1 MNNKMSK
8 EMQPIYIMPEDSN
21 RNYGRTAQK
30 NNIAAG
36 IAVGET
42 VRTTLG
48 PKGMDKMLVDSL
60 GDIIITNDGVTI
72 LQEMQINHPAAKM
85 LVEVARTQD
94 QEVGDGTTT
103 AVILAGELL
112 KQAEHLLEKNIH
124 PTIIVNGYRMATLKA
139 QEILEKIA
147 DKIELNDQKMLEK
160 IAMTAMT
167 GKSAEMLMENLAK
180 IVVEAIGSITEIKEK
195 SVFID
200 REALKIDKKT
210 GGTVD
215 DSKLIQGIII
225 DKERIHPDMPRVVD
239 NAKILL
245 LDTALEVKETESD
258 TQIRI
263 TNPDQLQAFLERE
276 ERSLKEM
283 VENVSKIEANVVFC
297 EKGIDDSIQYM
308 LAKKGI
314 FAIRRVKRSDME
326 KLAKATGAKII
337 NDLNE
342 MSQTDLGFAGI
353 VEQKKIGGEEM
364 TFVEKCTNPKSVTIL
379 LRGGTEHVIDEIERA
394 IIDAIGDVISVI
406 KDKGRI
412 LAGGGCAEMELSKE
426 LIKYSNSLSGREQ
439 MAVKSYAQ
447 AMEIIPRTLAENA
460 GIDPLDVI
468 TNLKKKHDDK
478 EGKNYGLNVF
488 TGKITNMKE
497 LNVIEPLKIKTQ
509 AISGAT
515 EAAMMILRIDD
526 VIARGKEQPMGP
538 PQGMPGGMPPMN
550 M

>member
-1 MNNKMSK
+1 MPN
-8 EMQPIYIMPEDSN
+8 EMQPIYIMPEDSS

-36 IAVGET
+36 IAVAET

-85 LVEVARTQD
+85 LVEVAKTQD

-112 KQAEHLLEKNIH
+112 KQAEQLLDKNIH
-124 PTIIVNGYRMATLKA
+124 PTVIVNGYRMALAKA
-139 QEILEKIA
+139 LEILESIA
-147 DKIELNDQKMLEK
+147 EKIEINDKKSLEK

-167 GKSAEMLMENLAK
+167 GKSAEMSMGMLAK
-180 IVVEAIGSITEIKEK
+180 TIVEAIGSVTETKDNII
-195 SVFID
+195 FID

-210 GGTVD
+210 GGKVD
-215 DSKLIQGIII
+215 DSELIQGIII
-225 DKERIHPDMPRVVD
+225 DKERIHPDMPRVVE

-245 LDTALEVKETESD
+245 LDAALEVKETEND

-263 TNPDQLQAFLERE
+263 TSPEQLQAFLERE
-276 ERSLKEM
+276 EKTLKDM
-283 VENVSKIEANVVFC
+283 VENVSKIQANVIFC

-314 FAIRRVKRSDME
+314 FAARRVKRSDME
-326 KLAKATGAKII
+326 KMAKATGAKII
-337 NDLNE
+337 NNIKE
-342 MSQTDLGFAGI
+342 ISQEDLGFAGI

-364 TFVEKCTNPKSVTIL
+364 TFVEKCRHPKSVTIL

-394 IIDAIGDVISVI
+394 VIDAIGDIISMI
-406 KDKGRI
+406 KDGGRI
-412 LAGGGCAEMELSKE
+412 VAGGGSAEMELSKQ

-439 MAVKSYAQ
+439 MAIRAYAT
-447 AMEIIPRTLAENA
+447 AMESIPITLAENA
-460 GIDPLDVI
+460 GIDALDI
-468 TNLKKKHDDK
+468 LTSLKTKHDEKD
-478 EGKNYGLNVF
+478 GKNYGLNVL
-488 TGKITNMKE
+488 TGKIADMKS
-497 LNVIEPLKIKTQ
+497 LNIIEPLKIKTQ

-526 VIARGKEQPMGP
+526 VIAKGKEKPGGQ
-538 PQGMPGGMPPMN
+538 GGMPPMD

>member
-1 MNNKMSK
+1 MPN
-8 EMQPIYIMPEDSN
+8 EMQPIYIMPEDSS

-85 LVEVARTQD
+85 LVEVAKTQD

-112 KQAEHLLEKNIH
+112 KQAEQLLEKNIH
-124 PTIIVNGYRMATLKA
+124 PTIIVNGYRMAALKA
-139 QEILEKIA
+139 QEILESLSE
-147 DKIELNDQKMLEK
+147 KIEINDKKMLEK

-167 GKSAEMLMENLAK
+167 GKSAEMSMATLAK
-180 IVVEAIGSITEIKEK
+180 TIVDAIGSITEVKDK
-195 SVFID
+195 TVFID
-200 REALKIDKKT
+200 REALKIEKKT
-210 GGTVD
+210 GGQVD
-215 DSKLIQGIII
+215 DSELIQGIII
-225 DKERIHPDMPRVVD
+225 DKERIHPDMPRIVE

-263 TNPDQLQAFLERE
+263 TSPDQLQAFLERE

-283 VENVSKIEANVVFC
+283 VENVSKLQANVIFC

-308 LAKKGI
+308 LAKKGL
-314 FAIRRVKRSDME
+314 FAARRVKRSDME
-326 KLAKATGAKII
+326 KLAKATGAKIV
-337 NDLNE
+337 NDLTE
-342 MSQTDLGFAGI
+342 VSESDLGFAGT

-364 TFVEKCTNPKSVTIL
+364 TFVEKCKHPKSVTIL

-394 IIDAIGDVISVI
+394 VIDAIGDIISVI
-406 KDKGRI
+406 KDGGRI
-412 LAGGGCAEMELSKE
+412 LAGGGSAEMELSKQ
-426 LIKYSNSLSGREQ
+426 LIKYSNTLSGREQ
-439 MAVKSYAQ
+439 MAIKSYAL
-447 AMEIIPRTLAENA
+447 AMEVIPRTLAENA
-460 GIDPLDVI
+460 GIDSLDVL
-468 TNLKKKHDDK
+468 TNLKTKHDEKD
-478 EGKNYGLNVF
+478 GKNYGLNVF
-488 TGKITNMKE
+488 SGKITDMKE

-526 VIARGKEQPMGP
+526 VIAKGQEKPSGP
-538 PQGMPGGMPPMN
+538 NGMPQGMPPMD

>member
-1 MNNKMSK
+1 
-8 EMQPIYIMPEDSN
+8 MQPIYIMPEDSS

-85 LVEVARTQD
+85 LVEVAKTQD

-112 KQAEHLLEKNIH
+112 KQAEQLLEKNIH
-124 PTIIVNGYRMATLKA
+124 PTIIVNGYRMAALKA
-139 QEILEKIA
+139 QEILESLSE
-147 DKIELNDQKMLEK
+147 KIEINDKKMLEK

-167 GKSAEMLMENLAK
+167 GKSAEMSMATLAK
-180 IVVEAIGSITEIKEK
+180 TIVDAIGSITEVKDK
-195 SVFID
+195 TVFID
-200 REALKIDKKT
+200 REALKIEKKT
-210 GGTVD
+210 GGQVD
-215 DSKLIQGIII
+215 DSELIQGIII
-225 DKERIHPDMPRVVD
+225 DKERIHPDMPRIVE

-263 TNPDQLQAFLERE
+263 TSPDQLQAFLERE

-283 VENVSKIEANVVFC
+283 VENVSKLQANVIFC

-308 LAKKGI
+308 LAKKGL
-314 FAIRRVKRSDME
+314 FAARRVKRSDME
-326 KLAKATGAKII
+326 KLAKATGAKIV
-337 NDLNE
+337 NDLTE
-342 MSQTDLGFAGI
+342 VSESDLGFAGT

-364 TFVEKCTNPKSVTIL
+364 TFVEKCKHPKSVTIL

-394 IIDAIGDVISVI
+394 VIDAIGDIISVI
-406 KDKGRI
+406 KDGGRI
-412 LAGGGCAEMELSKE
+412 LAGGGSAEMELSKQ
-426 LIKYSNSLSGREQ
+426 LIKYSNTLSGREQ
-439 MAVKSYAQ
+439 MAIKSYAL
-447 AMEIIPRTLAENA
+447 AMEVIPRTLAENA
-460 GIDPLDVI
+460 GIDSLDVL
-468 TNLKKKHDDK
+468 TNLKTKHDEKD
-478 EGKNYGLNVF
+478 GKNYGLNVF
-488 TGKITNMKE
+488 SGKITDMKE

-526 VIARGKEQPMGP
+526 VIAKGQEKPSGP
-538 PQGMPGGMPPMN
+538 NGMPQGMPPMD

>member
-1 MNNKMSK
+1 MPN
-8 EMQPIYIMPEDSN
+8 EMQPIYIMPEDSS

-85 LVEVARTQD
+85 LVEVAKTQD

-112 KQAEHLLEKNIH
+112 KQAEQLLEKNIH
-124 PTIIVNGYRMATLKA
+124 PTIIVNGYRMAALKA
-139 QEILEKIA
+139 QEILESLSE
-147 DKIELNDQKMLEK
+147 KIEINDKKMLEK

-167 GKSAEMLMENLAK
+167 GKSAEMSMATLAK
-180 IVVEAIGSITEIKEK
+180 TIVDAIGSSTEVKDK
-195 SVFID
+195 TVFID
-200 REALKIDKKT
+200 REALKIEKKT
-210 GGTVD
+210 GGQVD
-215 DSKLIQGIII
+215 DSELIQGIII
-225 DKERIHPDMPRVVD
+225 DKERIHPDMPRIVE

-263 TNPDQLQAFLERE
+263 TSPDQLQAFLERE

-283 VENVSKIEANVVFC
+283 VENVSKLQANVIFC

-308 LAKKGI
+308 LAKKGL
-314 FAIRRVKRSDME
+314 FAARRVKRSDME
-326 KLAKATGAKII
+326 KLAKATGAKIV
-337 NDLNE
+337 NDLTE
-342 MSQTDLGFAGI
+342 VSAADLGFAGI

-364 TFVEKCTNPKSVTIL
+364 TFVEKCKHPKSVTIL

-394 IIDAIGDVISVI
+394 VIDAIGDIISVI
-406 KDKGRI
+406 KDGGRI
-412 LAGGGCAEMELSKE
+412 LAGGGSAEMELSKQ
-426 LIKYSNSLSGREQ
+426 LIKYSNTLSGREQ
-439 MAVKSYAQ
+439 MAIKSYAL
-447 AMEIIPRTLAENA
+447 AMEVIPRTLAENA
-460 GIDPLDVI
+460 GIDSLDVL
-468 TNLKKKHDDK
+468 TNLKTKHDEKD
-478 EGKNYGLNVF
+478 GKNYGLNVF
-488 TGKITNMKE
+488 SGKITDMKE

-526 VIARGKEQPMGP
+526 VIAKGQEKPSGP
-538 PQGMPGGMPPMN
+538 NGMPQGMPPMD

>member
-1 MNNKMSK
+1 MPN
-8 EMQPIYIMPEDSN
+8 EMQPIYIMPEDSS

-85 LVEVARTQD
+85 LVEVAKTQD

-112 KQAEHLLEKNIH
+112 KQAEQLLEKNIH
-124 PTIIVNGYRMATLKA
+124 PTIIVNGYRMAALKA
-139 QEILEKIA
+139 QEILESLSE
-147 DKIELNDQKMLEK
+147 KIEINDKKMLEK

-167 GKSAEMLMENLAK
+167 GKSAEMSMATLAK
-180 IVVEAIGSITEIKEK
+180 TIVDAIGSITEVKDK
-195 SVFID
+195 TVFID
-200 REALKIDKKT
+200 REALKIEKKT
-210 GGTVD
+210 GGQVD
-215 DSKLIQGIII
+215 DSEIIQGIII
-225 DKERIHPDMPRVVD
+225 DKERIHPDMPRIVE

-263 TNPDQLQAFLERE
+263 TSPDQLQAFLERE

-283 VENVSKIEANVVFC
+283 VENVSKLQANVIFC

-308 LAKKGI
+308 LAKKGL
-314 FAIRRVKRSDME
+314 FAARRVKRSDME
-326 KLAKATGAKII
+326 KLAKATGAKIV
-337 NDLNE
+337 NDLTE
-342 MSQTDLGFAGI
+342 VSESDLGFAGT

-364 TFVEKCTNPKSVTIL
+364 TFVEKCKHPKSVTIL

-394 IIDAIGDVISVI
+394 VIDAIGDIISVI
-406 KDKGRI
+406 KDGGRI
-412 LAGGGCAEMELSKE
+412 LAGGGSAEMELSKQ
-426 LIKYSNSLSGREQ
+426 LIKYSNTLSGREQ
-439 MAVKSYAQ
+439 MAIKSYAL
-447 AMEIIPRTLAENA
+447 AMEVIPRTLAENA
-460 GIDPLDVI
+460 GIDSLDVL
-468 TNLKKKHDDK
+468 TNLKTKHDEKD
-478 EGKNYGLNVF
+478 GKNYGLNVF
-488 TGKITNMKE
+488 SGKITDMKE

-526 VIARGKEQPMGP
+526 VIAKGQEKPSGP
-538 PQGMPGGMPPMN
+538 NGMPQGMPPMD

>member
-1 MNNKMSK
+1 MPN
-8 EMQPIYIMPEDSN
+8 EMQPIYIMPEDSS

-36 IAVGET
+36 IAVADT

-85 LVEVARTQD
+85 LVEVAKTQD

-103 AVILAGELL
+103 AVIIAGELL
-112 KQAEHLLEKNIH
+112 KQAEALLEKNIH
-124 PTIIVNGYRMATLKA
+124 PTIIVNGYRMALNKA
-139 QEILEKIA
+139 QEILDQIA
-147 DKIELNDQKMLEK
+147 DKIELNDKKMLEK

-167 GKSAEMLMENLAK
+167 GKSAEVSMNSLGK
-180 IVVEAIGSITEIKEK
+180 IIVDAIGSITEVKDKTI
-195 SVFID
+195 FID
-200 REALKIDKKT
+200 REALKIEKKT
-210 GGTVD
+210 GGKVD
-215 DSKLIQGIII
+215 DSELIQGITI
-225 DKERIHPDMPRVVD
+225 DKERIHPDMPRVVE

-245 LDTALEVKETESD
+245 LDAALEVKETETD

-263 TNPDQLQAFLERE
+263 TSPDQLQAFLERE
-276 ERSLKEM
+276 EKSLKGM
-283 VENVSKIEANVVFC
+283 VDNVSKIKATVIFC

-314 FAIRRVKRSDME
+314 YAARRVKRSDME
-326 KLAKATGAKII
+326 KLAKATGAKIV
-337 NDLNE
+337 NDLEE
-342 MSQTDLGFAGI
+342 MTPEDLGFAGI

-364 TFVEKCTNPKSVTIL
+364 TFVEKCKHPKSVTLL

-394 IIDAIGDVISVI
+394 VIDAIGDIISVI
-406 KDKGRI
+406 KDGGRI
-412 LAGGGCAEMELSKE
+412 VSGGGSAEMELNKQ
-426 LIKYSNSLSGREQ
+426 LIKFSNTLSGREQ
-439 MAVKSYAQ
+439 MAIKAFAA

-460 GIDPLDVI
+460 GIDSLDVL
-468 TNLKKKHDDK
+468 TNLKTKHDDK
-478 EGKNYGLNVF
+478 DGKNYGINVF
-488 TGKITNMKE
+488 TGKITDMKA

-526 VIARGKEQPMGP
+526 VIARGKEKPGG
-538 PQGMPGGMPPMN
+538 PQGMPQGMPPMD

>member
-1 MNNKMSK
+1 MPN
-8 EMQPIYIMPEDSN
+8 EMQPIYIMPEDSS

-85 LVEVARTQD
+85 LVEVAKTQD

-112 KQAEHLLEKNIH
+112 KQAEQLLEKNIH
-124 PTIIVNGYRMATLKA
+124 PTIIVNGYRMAALKA
-139 QEILEKIA
+139 QEILESLA
-147 DKIELNDQKMLEK
+147 DKIELNDKKMLEK

-167 GKSAEMLMENLAK
+167 GKSAEMSMNTLAK
-180 IVVEAIGSITEIKEK
+180 TIVNAIGSITEVKDK
-195 SVFID
+195 AVFID
-200 REALKIDKKT
+200 REALKIEKKT
-210 GGTVD
+210 GGQVD
-215 DSKLIQGIII
+215 DSELIQGIII
-225 DKERIHPDMPRVVD
+225 DKERIHPDMPRVVE

-245 LDTALEVKETESD
+245 LDAALEVKETESD

-263 TNPDQLQAFLERE
+263 TSPDQLQAFLERE
-276 ERSLKEM
+276 EKSLKEM
-283 VENVSKIEANVVFC
+283 VENVSKIQANVIFC

-308 LAKKGI
+308 LAKKGL
-314 FAIRRVKRSDME
+314 FAARRVKRSDME
-326 KLAKATGAKII
+326 KLAKATGAKIV
-337 NDLNE
+337 NDLTE
-342 MSQTDLGFAGI
+342 VSAADLGFAGI

-364 TFVEKCTNPKSVTIL
+364 TFVEKCKHPKSVTIL

-394 IIDAIGDVISVI
+394 VIDAIGDIISVI
-406 KDKGRI
+406 KDGGRI
-412 LAGGGCAEMELSKE
+412 LAGGGSAEMELSKQ
-426 LIKYSNSLSGREQ
+426 LIKYSNTLSGREQ
-439 MAVKSYAQ
+439 MAIKSYAL
-447 AMEIIPRTLAENA
+447 AMEVIPRTLAENA
-460 GIDPLDVI
+460 GIDSLDVL
-468 TNLKKKHDDK
+468 TNLKTKHDEKD
-478 EGKNYGLNVF
+478 GKNYGLNVF
-488 TGKITNMKE
+488 TGKITDMKE

-526 VIARGKEQPMGP
+526 VIAKGQEKPSGP
-538 PQGMPGGMPPMN
+538 SGMPQGMPPMD